1 MNGINTT
8 ALADFAAAVTAD
20 PKAGEARFAVDTHWQ
35 GASRSRAHVSSY
47 HLGGQEYP
55 HQFVID
61 ADEPPGLLGDDT
73 APNPQELLLAGRRIG
88 RRRQACVRP
97 WVLRRTRAVPGSA
110 QAGQPAVAGD
120 TSAR

>member
-47 HLGGQEYP
+47 YL
-55 HQFVID
+55 
-61 ADEPPGLLGDDT
+61 AEP
-73 APNPQELLLAGRRIG
+73 APRTGPTGIRSSGMAGAAHRDR
-88 RRRQACVRP
+88 
-97 WVLRRTRAVPGSA
+97 
-110 QAGQPAVAGD
+110 
-120 TSAR
+120 